1 MLELLSFSFMQRALA
16 GGVLI
21 AIVSSFYGP
30 FIVQRQ
36 LAFLGSGLAHA
47 AFGGIALG
55 LLLDLQPLWVAI
67 PFTMAVA
74 AGIVWVRAHTGLAAD
89 TAVGIFF
96 SLAMALGVIFLF
108 LRESNASDAFTYLFG
123 SILALEPGDMYLGVA
138 VLAVNVFALPL
149 WGRWAYATFDRNLA
163 RVDGHPVL
171 RDEYLL
177 SMAVAVIT
185 VISIKI
191 VGILL
196 MSAFLVIP
204 AAAARL
210 LSRRFVHMM
219 LITLLL
225 NVLGVVA
232 GLVGSVYTD
241 LPSGPAII
249 LVQAAL
255 FGVALFLSRITG
267 VAGD

>member
-1 MLELLSFSFMQRALA
+1 MLELLQYPFMQRALA
-16 GGVLI
+16 GGILV
-21 AIVSSFYGP
+21 AIVASFYGP

-55 LLLDLQPLWVAI
+55 LLLGQDPLWVAI
-67 PFTMAVA
+67 PFTAAVA
-74 AGIVWVRAHTGLAAD
+74 AGIVWVRNRTGLGAD

-108 LRESNASDAFTYLFG
+108 LRENNTSDAFTYLFG
-123 SILALEPGDMYLGVA
+123 SILALSATDLKLT
-138 VLAVNVFALPL
+138 LAVVLLNLVVLPL

-163 RVDGHPVL
+163 VVDGHPVL

-177 SMAVAVIT
+177 SIAVAVVT
-185 VISIKI
+185 VVSIKV

-204 AAAARL
+204 AASARL
-210 LSRRFVHMM
+210 ISRRFIHMM
-219 LITLLL
+219 FATLAL
-225 NVLGVVA
+225 NIAGVVLGLA
-232 GLVGSVYTD
+232 ASYYSD

-249 LVQAAL
+249 LVQTLL
-255 FGVALFLSRITG
+255 FGIMYGLSRKMDSG
-267 VAGD
+267 RA

>member
-1 MLELLSFSFMQRALA
+1 MFELLQYPFMQRALV
-16 GGVLI
+16 GGVLV
-21 AIVSSFYGP
+21 AIVASFYGP

-55 LLLDLQPLWVAI
+55 LLLGQDPLWVAI
-67 PFTMAVA
+67 PFTAIVA
-74 AGIVWVRAHTGLAAD
+74 AGIVWVRNHTGLAAD

-108 LRESNASDAFTYLFG
+108 LRESNSSDAFTYLFG
-123 SILALEPGDMYLGVA
+123 SILALTTTDLYLSAGV
-138 VLAVNVFALPL
+138 VLANLAILPL
-149 WGRWAYATFDRNLA
+149 WGRWTYATFDRNLA
-163 RVDGHPVL
+163 VVDGHPVV

-177 SMAVAVIT
+177 SIAVAIVT
-185 VISIKI
+185 VVSIKV

-204 AAAARL
+204 AASARL
-210 LSRRFVHMM
+210 VSRRFIHMM
-219 LITLLL
+219 FFTLAL
-225 NVLGVVA
+225 NVAAVIA
-232 GLVGSVYTD
+232 GLAASYHSD

-249 LVQAAL
+249 LVQTGL
-255 FGVALFLSRITG
+255 FVLMYVLSRQLRAAT
-267 VAGD
+267 

>member
-1 MLELLSFSFMQRALA
+1 MLDLLQSPFMQRAFA
-16 GGVLI
+16 GGILI
-21 AIVSSFYGP
+21 AIIASFYGP

-55 LLLDLQPLWVAI
+55 LLLGIEPLWVAI
-67 PFTMAVA
+67 PFTVAVA
-74 AGIVWVRAHTGLAAD
+74 AGIVWVRARTGLAAD
-89 TAVGIFF
+89 TTVGIFF
-96 SLAMALGVIFLF
+96 SLAMALGVIFVF
-108 LRESNASDAFTYLFG
+108 LRQANATDAFTYLFG
-123 SILALEPGDMYLGVA
+123 SILALEQRDIYLCLA
-138 VLAVNVFALPL
+138 VLLVNLAALPL

-177 SMAVAVIT
+177 SMAVAVVT

-204 AAAARL
+204 AASARL
-210 LSRRFVHMM
+210 LTRRFVHMM
-219 LITLLL
+219 LLTLAL
-225 NVLGVVA
+225 NVAGVVA
-232 GLVGSVYTD
+232 GLMASMYTD
-241 LPSGPAII
+241 LPSGATII

-255 FGVALFLSRITG
+255 FLAALGCARG
-267 VAGD
+267 RAA

>member
-1 MLELLSFSFMQRALA
+1 MIEMLQFSFMQRAVA
-16 GGVLI
+16 GGLI
-21 AIVSSFYGP
+21 IAVISSFYGP

-55 LLLDLQPLWVAI
+55 LLIGLDPLWVAI

-74 AGIVWVRAHTGLAAD
+74 AGIVWVRTRTGLAAD

-96 SLAMALGVIFLF
+96 SLAMALGVIFIF

-123 SILALEPGDMYLGVA
+123 SILALGQADLYLCLI
-138 VLAVNVFALPL
+138 VLLANLLVLPL

-177 SMAVAVIT
+177 SMAVAVVT

-204 AAAARL
+204 AATARL
-210 LSRRFVHMM
+210 LTRRFVHMM
-219 LITLLL
+219 MVTLAI
-225 NVLGVVA
+225 NVAGVVLGLIA
-232 GLVGSVYTD
+232 SIYSD
-241 LPSGPAII
+241 LPSGPTII
-249 LVQAAL
+249 LVQALLFVLAL
-255 FGVALFLSRITG
+255 LYARGRA
-267 VAGD
+267 A

>member
-1 MLELLSFSFMQRALA
+1 MLDILHYPFMQRAFA
-16 GGVLI
+16 GGILVAVL
-21 AIVSSFYGP
+21 ASFYGP

-47 AFGGIALG
+47 AFGGVALG
-55 LLLDLQPLWVAI
+55 LLLNQDPLWVAI

-74 AGIVWVRAHTGLAAD
+74 AGIVWVRSRTGLAAD

-108 LRESNASDAFTYLFG
+108 LRETNSSDAFAYLFG
-123 SILALEPGDMYLGVA
+123 SILALEPRDIYLTAGVLVA
-138 VLAVNVFALPL
+138 NLALIPL

-163 RVDGHPVL
+163 VVDNHPVV

-177 SMAVAVIT
+177 SISVAVVT
-185 VISIKI
+185 VVSIKV

-204 AAAARL
+204 AASARL
-210 LSRRFVHMM
+210 VSRRFIHMM
-219 LITLLL
+219 FYTLLL
-225 NVLGVVA
+225 NVLGVAA
-232 GLVGSVYTD
+232 GLTCSYYSD
-241 LPSGPAII
+241 LPSGPTIV
-249 LVQAAL
+249 LVQTAL
-255 FGVALFLSRITG
+255 FVLVF
-267 VAGD
+267 AGAGRLQGRS

>member
-1 MLELLSFSFMQRALA
+1 MIDLLQFSFMQRAFA
-16 GGVLI
+16 GGLLI
-21 AIVSSFYGP
+21 AVISSFYGP

-55 LLLDLQPLWVAI
+55 LLIGLDPLWVAI

-74 AGIVWVRAHTGLAAD
+74 AGIVWVRTRTGLAAD

-96 SLAMALGVIFLF
+96 SLAMALGVIFVF
-108 LRESNASDAFTYLFG
+108 MRESNASDAFTYLFG
-123 SILALEPGDMYLGVA
+123 SILALEQTDLYLCVA
-138 VLAVNVFALPL
+138 VLLANFFALPL

-177 SMAVAVIT
+177 SMAVAVVT
-185 VISIKI
+185 VIAIKI

-204 AAAARL
+204 AATARL
-210 LSRRFVHMM
+210 LTRRFVHMM
-219 LITLLL
+219 LMTLAI
-225 NVLGVVA
+225 NVGGVVA
-232 GLVGSVYTD
+232 GLFASIYSD
-241 LPSGPAII
+241 LPSGPTII
-249 LVQAAL
+249 LVQAMLFVLAL
-255 FGVALFLSRITG
+255 LYARGRA
-267 VAGD
+267 A

>member
-1 MLELLSFSFMQRALA
+1 MPEILEYTFMQRALA
-16 GGVLI
+16 GGLLVAL
-21 AIVSSFYGP
+21 VSSFYGP

-47 AFGGIALG
+47 AFGGVALG
-55 LLLDLQPLWVAI
+55 MLLEQDPLLVAI
-67 PFTMAVA
+67 PFTVAVA
-74 AGIVWVRAHTGLAAD
+74 AGIVWVRTHTALAAD

-108 LRESNASDAFTYLFG
+108 WRETNSSDAFTYLFG
-123 SILALEPGDMYLGVA
+123 SILALTRQDLFLCAGA
-138 VLAVNVFALPL
+138 FLANLALLPL

-163 RVDGHPVL
+163 RADGHPVL

-177 SMAVAVIT
+177 SIAVAVVT
-185 VISIKI
+185 VIAIKI

-204 AAAARL
+204 AATARL
-210 LSRRFVHMM
+210 LAHRFIHMM
-219 LITLLL
+219 VYTLAI
-225 NVLGVVA
+225 NVTGVLA
-232 GLVGSVYTD
+232 GLAASYYSD

-255 FGVALFLSRITG
+255 FGAALLHARLRK
-267 VAGD
+267 A

>member
-1 MLELLSFSFMQRALA
+1 MPELLEYAFMQRALA
-16 GGVLI
+16 GGVLV
-21 AIVSSFYGP
+21 AILSSFYGP

-55 LLLDLQPLWVAI
+55 MLLGLNPLWTAL
-67 PFTMAVA
+67 PFTAAVA
-74 AGIVWVRAHTGLAAD
+74 AGIVWVRTHTSLAAD

-123 SILALEPGDMYLGVA
+123 SILAVEASDLYLCGA
-138 VLAVNVFALPL
+138 VLGASLLLLPW

-163 RVDGHPVL
+163 RVDGHPVV

-177 SMAVAVIT
+177 AISVAV
-185 VISIKI
+185 VVVVSIKI

-204 AAAARL
+204 AASARL
-210 LSRRFVHMM
+210 VSRRFVHMAF
-219 LITLLL
+219 LTLAFNLT
-225 NVLGVVA
+225 GVVTGLA
-232 GLVGSVYTD
+232 GSYYTD
-241 LPSGPAII
+241 LPSGPTII

-255 FGVALFLSRITG
+255 FGLACLRARG
-267 VAGD
+267 RGN